1 MNRTPDV
8 GEPGGRRDAAD
19 LLRGLAKDEPPE
31 GLAGTI
37 TQALA
42 QIPPPS
48 RSLRSRLAR
57 LFERPA
63 AAWGY
68 RLATLGVLVGILG
81 GVWALVA
88 KRASSTPRPAAASS
102 PAQLAK
108 APRTAPPVLTS
119 VTFVFYA
126 PKARTVSLV
135 GSFNDWDPRRTP
147 MTKGK
152 DGSWTVQVTLAQG
165 RYEYLFLVDDQRYET
180 DPDAVE
186 LRSDGLGHENAVLRL

>member
-1 MNRTPDV
+1 MNRVPEA
-8 GEPGGRRDAAD
+8 GEPGGRRDAVD
-19 LLRGLAKDEPPE
+19 LLRRLAKDEPPE
-31 GLAGTI
+31 GLAEAI
-37 TQALA
+37 AQALA
-42 QIPPPS
+42 QTPPPR
-48 RSLRSRLAR
+48 RSLRTRLAR
-57 LFERPA
+57 LFERPV

-68 RLATLGVLVGILG
+68 RLATLGVLLGILA

-88 KRASSTPRPAAASS
+88 KRAPSPPRPAAPS
-102 PAQLAK
+102 PAAQLAK
-108 APRTAPPVLTS
+108 MPRSAPPVLTS

-126 PKARTVSLV
+126 PKARSVSLV

-152 DGSWTVQVTLAQG
+152 DGNWTVQVTLAQG
-165 RYEYLFLVDDQRYET
+165 RYEYLFFVDDLRYET

>member
-1 MNRTPDV
+1 MNRLPEA
-8 GEPGGRRDAAD
+8 GEPGVRRDAED
-19 LLRGLAKDEPPE
+19 LLRRLAKEEPPE
-31 GLAGTI
+31 GLAETI
-37 TQALA
+37 TRALA
-42 QIPPPS
+42 QIPPPR
-48 RSLRSRLAR
+48 RSLRVRIAR
-57 LFERPA
+57 LFDRPA

-68 RLATLGVLVGILG
+68 RLATLGVLVGILA
-81 GVWALVA
+81 GVWTLVA
-88 KRASSTPRPAAASS
+88 RRGSAPSRPPLPQAS
-102 PAQLAK
+102 AQLAK
-108 APRTAPPVLTS
+108 APPAAPPALTS

-165 RYEYLFLVDDQRYET
+165 RYEYLFLVDNQRYET

-186 LRSDGLGHENAVLRL
+186 LRPDGLGHENAVLRL